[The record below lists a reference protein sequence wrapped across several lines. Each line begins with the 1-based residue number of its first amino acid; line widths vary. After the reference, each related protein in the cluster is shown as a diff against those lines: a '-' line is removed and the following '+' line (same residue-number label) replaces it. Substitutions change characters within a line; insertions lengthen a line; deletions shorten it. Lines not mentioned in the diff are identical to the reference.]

1 MAYYGIMW
9 CNVACIWK
17 KTKNTNGRIYLS
29 ITDSY
34 YDKEK
39 KTSRSKTIE
48 SIGYLDELEKQ
59 YKDPIAHFQKRV
71 EYLRLEKSEKQ
82 IPVNFSFSAS
92 DKLSI
97 GDAVRK
103 NFGYAALSKI
113 YHELE
118 IHKFLINRQR
128 NSKEQYDANT
138 ILKML
143 VYSRI
148 LAPASKKHP
157 LRTVDISLKKQTTLL
172 MMFTVALRFLKNT
185 GKTFR
190 YG

>member
-1 MAYYGIMW
+1 MLL
-9 CNVACIWK
+9 K
-17 KTKNTNGRIYLS
+17 KTKNANGRIYLS

-71 EYLRLEKSEKQ
+71 EELRLEKSEKQ
-82 IPVNFSFSAS
+82 TQVNFSFSAS

-97 GDAVRK
+97 GDDFRK

-138 ILKML
+138 IMKML
-143 VYSRI
+143 VYSRV
-148 LAPASKKHP
+148 LAPASKKASFEK
-157 LRTVDISLKKQTTLL
+157 RDRFFEKTNYSVDDVYRSL
-172 MMFTVALRFLKNT
+172 
-185 GKTFR
+185 TFFEKHR
-190 YG
+190 ENLQVWINDRI